1 MKAPAAFW
9 YRIITKLREEND
21 FIHAKGHRDFI
32 FMTKI
37 VDFHISHLLKRL
49 STCFN
54 LIKKKEPPRTP
65 AKSML

>member
-37 VDFHISHLLKRL
+37 VDFHIPHLLKPFKHVVK
-49 STCFN
+49 TH
-54 LIKKKEPPRTP
+54 KKKQPPRTP